1 MIKSDWTLPS
11 NSRDQPNRPNTA
23 ATRHPLPSCGTSY
36 MRIYS
41 GKDAG
46 KKNTIR
52 SWDRHDRQTDS
63 QQSVPS
69 QAKEPHDKGR
79 RPRIQA
85 CRSSRVKS
93 ATMTSPTHATVPD
106 RTFFI
111 YPPSPTHTHLI
122 PTICNQK
129 SALPNSLF
137 SRRSNCSLS
146 PPIKLNQPLTPNPKP
161 VAAPAKSDGKKKK
174 ERKKA
179 KQKPN

>member
-111 YPPSPTHTHLI
+111 YPPSPYPYPSHPNHLQ
-122 PTICNQK
+122 PKICLAKLPLFPPEQLFSK
-129 SALPNSLF
+129 SAN
-137 SRRSNCSLS
+137 
-146 PPIKLNQPLTPNPKP
+146 
-161 VAAPAKSDGKKKK
+161 
-174 ERKKA
+174 
-179 KQKPN
+179 